1 MSLLR
6 LYKRFRWY
14 DWVFFAFICGLT
26 VLQVFCS
33 MKNVDYMQGLTKA
46 IVTLDQD
53 AIWWNGGMMV
63 AVAAGQFGCQVVI
76 AILASSMT
84 ASLATRLREEV
95 YERVSAYGLSEI
107 DRFSTASL
115 ITRTSND
122 IENVQMSTLL
132 VFRMLFSAPVTAI
145 WAICKIQATSME
157 LTWVAIVAVL
167 VIVLALSAMMFF
179 VLPKFK
185 ISQKIIDRLNQV
197 TREGISGVR
206 VVRAYNA
213 EQYQNDK
220 FEKANDDLMNL
231 NLFTSRI
238 MQLMNPL
245 MTIVLDGASLGIYA
259 VGAHLMKSLAIDYAT
274 IVAFSSLCIQII
286 FAFMMLL
293 MLFVMMPR
301 AMVCARRVDEVLRLK
316 PSIVDPEEEVL
327 PDPAIQ
333 GEIVFDHVSF
343 AYEGGAH
350 PVIADVNF
358 AAKKGQT
365 IAFIGETGSGKTSLV
380 NLVARLYDVTEGA
393 VLVDGVNVKDMK
405 QATLRKKIGFVPQK
419 ANLFAGTVRENIGF
433 GLDEMD
439 EDTMRKAAETAC
451 ASEFIEKMPEGYES
465 HIAAGGTNVSGGQR
479 QRLCI
484 ARACAIDPEIFVFD
498 DSFSALD
505 FKTDKAVRENLAKA
519 YPNATKLI
527 VAQRVGTIMDAD
539 LILVLS
545 EGKVVGQGTHRELLS
560 TCETYRDIALSQLS
574 KEELGL

>member
-14 DWVFFAFICGLT
+14 DWVFFALICGLT

-33 MKNVDYMQGLTKA
+33 MKSVDYIQGLTAA
-46 IVTLDQD
+46 IVMLDQD

-63 AVAAGQFGCQVVI
+63 AVAGGQVGCQVVI

-95 YERVSAYGLSEI
+95 YQRVSDYSLAEI
-107 DRFSTASL
+107 DGFSTASL

-132 VFRMLFSAPVTAI
+132 VLRMLFSAPVTAI

-167 VIVLALSAMMFF
+167 VIVVSLSAMMFF

-213 EQYQNDK
+213 EQYQNGK

-238 MQLMNPL
+238 MQLMNPI

-259 VGAHLMKSLAIDYAT
+259 VGAHLMKSLSVDYAT
-274 IVAFSSLCIQII
+274 VVAFSSLCIQII

-301 AMVCARRVDEVLRLK
+301 AMVCARRVDEVLRLA
-316 PSIVDPEEEVL
+316 PSIKDPEEEVL
-327 PDPAIQ
+327 PDPSIK
-333 GEIVFDHVSF
+333 GEIVFDHVAF
-343 AYEGGAH
+343 AYADGGH
-350 PVIADVNF
+350 PVISDVNF
-358 AAKKGQT
+358 VAKKGQT
-365 IAFIGETGSGKTSLV
+365 VAFIGETGSGKTTLV
-380 NLVARLYDVTEGA
+380 NLVARLYDATEGA

-405 QATLRKKIGFVPQK
+405 QATLRSRVGFVPQK
-419 ANLFAGTVRENIGF
+419 GNLFAGTVRDNIGF
-433 GLDEMD
+433 GLDSMSE
-439 EDTMRKAAETAC
+439 ETMLKAAKTAC
-451 ASEFIEKMPEGYES
+451 ADEFIEKMPEGYES

-484 ARACAIDPEIFVFD
+484 ARAAAIDPEIFVFD

-505 FKTDKAVRENLAKA
+505 FKTDKTVRENLAKN
-519 YPNATKLI
+519 YKDATKLI

-539 LILVLS
+539 LILVLN
-545 EGKVVGQGTHRELLS
+545 EGKVVGQGTHRELLA